1 MRIDAAFPSKYL
13 KAADLQDRKVTVAM
27 SRVEL
32 EDIGDGDPKAVLYFQ
47 GKEKG
52 LVLNRTNANMI
63 ETLYGPETDDW
74 VGQQIT
80 LYPATTDFR
89 GKTVPC
95 IRVSAAPPSKKTVEQ
110 PPAQPKKETLPHY
123 DPDDP
128 NSIPF

>member
-13 KAADLQDRKVTVAM
+13 KASDLQDRRVTVAM
-27 SRVEL
+27 SRVEV
-32 EDIGDGDPKAVLYFQ
+32 EDIGDGDPKPVLFFQ

-80 LYPATTDFR
+80 LYPATTDFK

-95 IRVSAAPPSKKTVEQ
+95 IRISAPPVKKPAEQ
-110 PPAQPKKETLPHY
+110 SPTPPKKEMMPHY